1 MDTLERRRKL
11 KEMILPT
18 ERVRQQVLEI
28 FQELAVA
35 KKHIPYFLVAEV
47 AFVVDELWEG
57 DDKPTIDDI
66 EFYLE
71 QAVFNN
77 SNEYK
82 KHPSYGY
89 RYLYNRDH

>member
-18 ERVRQQVLEI
+18 ERVRQQVLSI
-28 FQELAVA
+28 FQDLAIV
-35 KKHIPYFLVAEV
+35 KSDIPFFLVAEV
-47 AFVVDELWEG
+47 AFVLDQVWEG

-66 EFYLE
+66 AFFLE
-71 QAVFNN
+71 QAVITNPN
-77 SNEYK
+77 VYK
-82 KHPSYGY
+82 KHSTMGY